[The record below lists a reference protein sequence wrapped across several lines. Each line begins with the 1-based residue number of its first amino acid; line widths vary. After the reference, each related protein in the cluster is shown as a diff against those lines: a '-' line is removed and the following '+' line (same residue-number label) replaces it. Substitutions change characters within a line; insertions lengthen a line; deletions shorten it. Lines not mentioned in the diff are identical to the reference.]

1 MDVMTPRRLRITLKT
16 VRALIFIS
24 LLCLVLFSTIILSIV
39 LYAKWLGP
47 PSLSVPQSTLI
58 YASDGSKIGEL
69 HNGQKR
75 YWVDIDHI
83 SPHVREATIAIE
95 DRSFYQHDGFDYK
108 RIAGAALAD
117 LKAMAK
123 VQGASTITQQYAR
136 NLFLEHEKTWQ
147 RKANEA
153 LYTIRLEQNYSK
165 DRILEGY
172 LNTIYYGHG
181 VYGIEAA
188 ANYYFGKSSS
198 DLTLAEAAMLAGI
211 PKGPTLYSPYAN
223 REKAKQRQEIILKMM
238 KNEGYITEKQ
248 FQSAL
253 TAELVYKKKTD
264 TIQPRLAPYF
274 QDAMLSEISDKLG
287 IDVQAIQTKGL
298 KIYTTLDADM
308 QKLAEETVE
317 ETIDESSD
325 IQTGI
330 VAMDPKTGYVR
341 ALIGG
346 RNYEESPFNRA
357 TQAKRQPGSTIK
369 PFLYYSAIMNGF
381 TPSTEMK
388 SEPTSFTY
396 DDGKA
401 SYKPSNYNDYYANDF
416 ITMLQAIALSDNIY
430 AVKTHMFIGMEE
442 LIKTGKLLG
451 LSTGIKKNPSAA
463 LGTSPVRLIDMV
475 NAYGMLGNGGK
486 KVEPTFVTKIEDT
499 AGNVIYESKQAKEQV
514 LSEQAAFV
522 TTHMMKGMFDT
533 TLNDYTSVTGHSIA
547 DSLTRD
553 YAGKSG
559 TTSSDSWMIGFAPQL
574 AVGVWTGYDKGKTI
588 NLVQERGYAKVI
600 WSTFMEEALDDQS
613 VKAFRPP
620 DGVVGVYI
628 NPASGKLATK
638 GCPTK
643 RLTYFI
649 EGTEP
654 TEYCEEHMSDGEASE
669 AEQSSDQKEKE
680 SWLDKFKWWD

>member
-24 LLCLVLFSTIILSIV
+24 LLGLVLFSTVILSIV

-58 YASDGSKIGEL
+58 YANDGSKIGEL

-75 YWVDIDHI
+75 YWVDIHHI
-83 SPHVREATIAIE
+83 SPHLLEATISIE
-95 DRSFYQHDGFDYK
+95 DRSFYQHHGFDYK

-136 NLFLEHEKTWQ
+136 NLFLEHDKTWQ

-153 LYTIRLEQNYSK
+153 LYTIRLEQNFSK

-188 ANYYFGKSSS
+188 ANYYFGKSSN
-198 DLTLAEAAMLAGI
+198 DLNLAEAAMLAGI

-223 REKAKQRQEIILKMM
+223 REKAEERQEIILKMM

-253 TAELVYKKKTD
+253 ATELVYKKKTD
-264 TIQPRLAPYF
+264 TVQPRLAPYF
-274 QDAMLSEISDKLG
+274 QDAMLSEIADKLD

-298 KIYTTLDADM
+298 KIYTTLDTDM
-308 QKLAEETVE
+308 QKLAEETMKD
-317 ETIDESSD
+317 TIDESSD
-325 IQTGI
+325 IQTGV

-341 ALIGG
+341 ALVGG
-346 RNYEESPFNRA
+346 RNYDDSPFNRA

-388 SEPTSFTY
+388 SEPTSFPY

-416 ITMLQAIALSDNIY
+416 ISMLQAIALSDNIY

-475 NAYGMLGNGGK
+475 NAYGILGNGGK
-486 KVEPTFVTKIEDT
+486 KVEPTFVTKVEDT
-499 AGNVIYESKQAKEQV
+499 AGNVIFESKKPKEQV
-514 LSEQAAFV
+514 LNEQAAFV

-559 TTSSDSWMIGFAPQL
+559 TTSSDSWMIGLAPQL
-574 AVGVWTGYDKGKTI
+574 VVGVWTGYDKGKTI
-588 NLVQERGYAKVI
+588 NLVQERGYAKEI

-638 GCPTK
+638 DCPTK

-654 TEYCEEHMSDGEASE
+654 TEYCEEHMSDGDTQEG
-669 AEQSSDQKEKE
+669 EQPDQKEKE

>member
-1 MDVMTPRRLRITLKT
+1 MDVITPRRLRITLKT

-24 LLCLVLFSTIILSIV
+24 LLGLVLFSTVILSIV

-83 SPHVREATIAIE
+83 SPHVLEATISIE
-95 DRSFYQHDGFDYK
+95 DRSFYQHHGFDYK

-136 NLFLEHEKTWQ
+136 NLFLEHDKTWQ

-153 LYTIRLEQNYSK
+153 LYTIRLEQNFSK

-188 ANYYFGKSSS
+188 AHYYFGKSSN
-198 DLTLAEAAMLAGI
+198 DLNLAEAAMLAGI

-223 REKAKQRQEIILKMM
+223 REKAEERQEIILNMM
-238 KNEGYITEKQ
+238 KKEGYITEKQ
-248 FQSAL
+248 FNSAL
-253 TAELVYKKKTD
+253 ATELVYKKKTD
-264 TIQPRLAPYF
+264 TTQPRLAPYF
-274 QDAMLSEISDKLG
+274 QDAMVSEIADKLN
-287 IDVQAIQTKGL
+287 IDAQAIQTKGL
-298 KIYTTLDADM
+298 KIYTTLDTDM
-308 QKLAEETVE
+308 QKLAEETIKDTVNN
-317 ETIDESSD
+317 SSD
-325 IQTGI
+325 IQTGV

-346 RNYEESPFNRA
+346 RNYDESPFNRA

-369 PFLYYSAIMNGF
+369 PFLYYAAIMNGF

-442 LIKTGKLLG
+442 LVKTGKLLG

-475 NAYGMLGNGGK
+475 NAYGILGNGGK

-514 LSEQAAFV
+514 LDEQAAFV
-522 TTHMMKGMFDT
+522 TTHMMKGMFET

-559 TTSSDSWMIGFAPQL
+559 TTSSDSWMIGFSPQL

-588 NLVQERGYAKVI
+588 NLVQERGYAKEI

-654 TEYCEEHMSDGEASE
+654 TEYCEEHISDGDTQEGK
-669 AEQSSDQKEKE
+669 QHDQQEKE